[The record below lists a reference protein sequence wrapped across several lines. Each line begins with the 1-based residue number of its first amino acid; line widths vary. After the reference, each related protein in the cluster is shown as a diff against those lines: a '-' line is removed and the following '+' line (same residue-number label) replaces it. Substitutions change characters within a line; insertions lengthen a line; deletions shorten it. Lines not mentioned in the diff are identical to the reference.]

1 MQCAKDHYCYMCD
14 DHANGGN
21 KGTCKICYKVTELR
35 KATCELCLEQQ
46 ERWNEKQKDPNNTE
60 ATREKDPIN
69 TNVDW
74 DTSFKRDL
82 DGSTCTRD
90 GPFKRVIC
98 YTCAKGEKG
107 DWIVPVRGYAP
118 RKVLRHHQC

>member
-14 DHANGGN
+14 DHAKGGK
-21 KGTCKICYKVTELR
+21 KGTCKVCRKVTELR
-35 KATCELCLEQQ
+35 KATCELCLEKE
-46 ERWNEKQKDPNNTE
+46 ERVSEKQDPKSME
-60 ATREKDPIN
+60 AMREMDP

-82 DGSTCTRD
+82 DGSKCTKD

-107 DWIVPVRGYAP
+107 DWMVPVKGYSP
-118 RKVLRHHQC
+118 RKVLRRHQC